1 MGMYMTLELGIN
13 LVIWTGLERRSMFVM
28 TARMR
33 NGMRIWMWNKT
44 RVENLNG
51 DFDWDGDLEEDWNLD
66 WGMNGIGLDIHW
78 GLMM

>member
-1 MGMYMTLELGIN
+1 MGCILSSLMGMYMTLELGIN

-28 TARMR
+28 TVRMG
-33 NGMRIWMWNKT
+33 NGMRIWVWNKT

-66 WGMNGIGLDIHW
+66 
-78 GLMM
+78 